1 MVNNWTGEL
10 IYEGKAKRVYRVN
23 DEFLVMEFKD
33 EVTAFDGARKEHAP
47 SKGRLAAAQ
56 TVFLMGLLGRYGIR
70 NHLVDWDGDRKIL
83 VRGLRMIPIEV
94 IVRNYA
100 YGSFLKRMPLM
111 KPMTKFSKP
120 IVEFHLKSDELHDPL
135 ITMDDIIEAGLANW
149 GQINEIINTALRVNE
164 VLGNY
169 MVSRGLTLVDFKL
182 EFGSDGSNNLVLAD
196 ELSGDTMR
204 VLING
209 RHLDKELF
217 RRGASAMDLVKSY
230 EEMNKL
236 LGIPLNT

>member
-1 MVNNWTGEL
+1 MSRNWTGEL

-47 SKGRLAAAQ
+47 SKGKLAAAQ
-56 TVFLMGLLGRYGIR
+56 TVFLMGLLGKYGIR

-83 VRGLRMIPIEV
+83 VRSLRMIPIEV

-100 YGSFLKRMPLM
+100 YGSFLKRMPLV
-111 KPMTKFSKP
+111 KSMTKFSKP
-120 IVEFHLKSDELHDPL
+120 LIEFHLKSDELHDPL
-135 ITMDDIIEAGLANW
+135 ITTDDIIEAGLVSQEQLNEIMGIALS
-149 GQINEIINTALRVNE
+149 INEILN
-164 VLGNY
+164 NY
-169 MVSRGLTLVDFKL
+169 MASKGLTLVDFKL
-182 EFGSDGSNNLVLAD
+182 EFGFDKSNNLVLAD
-196 ELSGDTMR
+196 ELSGDTIR

-217 RRGASAMDLVKSY
+217 RRGGSSTDLVKAY
-230 EEMNKL
+230 EEMNKI
-236 LGIPLNT
+236 LGIS

>member
-1 MVNNWTGEL
+1 MVSNWVGGEL

-23 DEFLVMEFKD
+23 DELLVMEFKD
-33 EVTAFDGARKEHAP
+33 EVTAFDGARKELAP
-47 SKGRLAAAQ
+47 GKGRLAAAQ
-56 TVFLMGLLGRYGIR
+56 TAFFMRLLGRYGIK

-100 YGSFLKRMPLM
+100 YGSFLKRMPLV
-111 KPMTKFSKP
+111 KPMTRFSKP
-120 IVEFHLKSDELHDPL
+120 PLVEFHLKSDELHDPL
-135 ITMDDIIEAGLANW
+135 ITTDDIIEAGLAK
-149 GQINEIINTALRVNE
+149 QEQLNEITGIALRVNE
-164 VLGNY
+164 ILSNY

-182 EFGSDGSNNLVLAD
+182 EFGFDKSGNLVLAD

-204 VLING
+204 ILING

-217 RRGASAMDLVKSY
+217 RRGGASA
-230 EEMNKL
+230 
-236 LGIPLNT
+236 

>member
-1 MVNNWTGEL
+1 MSRNWTGEL

-47 SKGRLAAAQ
+47 SKGKLAAAQ
-56 TVFLMGLLGRYGIR
+56 TVFLMGLLGKYGIR

-83 VRGLRMIPIEV
+83 VRSLRMIPIEV

-100 YGSFLKRMPLM
+100 YGSFLKRMPLV
-111 KPMTKFSKP
+111 KSMTKFSKP
-120 IVEFHLKSDELHDPL
+120 LIEFHLKSDELHDPL
-135 ITMDDIIEAGLANW
+135 ITTDDIIEAGLASQEQLNEIM
-149 GQINEIINTALRVNE
+149 GIALRINEILN
-164 VLGNY
+164 NY
-169 MVSRGLTLVDFKL
+169 MASKGLTLVDFKL
-182 EFGSDGSNNLVLAD
+182 EFGFDKSNNLVLAD
-196 ELSGDTMR
+196 ELSGDTIR

-217 RRGASAMDLVKSY
+217 RRGSSSADLVKAY
-230 EEMNKL
+230 EEMNKI
-236 LGIPLNT
+236 LGIS